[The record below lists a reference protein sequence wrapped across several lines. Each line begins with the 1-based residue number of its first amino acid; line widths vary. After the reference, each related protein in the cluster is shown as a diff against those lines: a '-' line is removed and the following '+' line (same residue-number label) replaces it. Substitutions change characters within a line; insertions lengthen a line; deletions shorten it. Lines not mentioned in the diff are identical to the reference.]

1 MKIGEAQ
8 KLYRAQRS
16 TLLEQKRKLLKK
28 KEDLEKKADVTVDGR
43 EIYANEAATL
53 ELTIDAVTQR
63 FDENQEVLDR
73 LGEQYAMVW
82 NAEVARQ
89 QGDAMQEYGEDMA
102 KLLEVARRIGKGA
115 KVPASD
121 EKKLMEYSMEVYLAA
136 KNLAMLNE
144 RKKKE
149 KYKSLWEDEDE
160 KQKEKYDPQG
170 KAENAETSVGL
181 PDTSPVEGVDEILSG
196 GAADGGMTVSGAP
209 VE

>member
-8 KLYRAQRS
+8 KLYRAQRA
-16 TLLEQKRKLLKK
+16 TLLEQRRKLIKK
-28 KEDLEKKADVTVDGR
+28 KEDLEMKSKLTLDGK

-63 FDENQEVLDR
+63 FDKNQEVLDR
-73 LGEQYAMVW
+73 LAEEHALVW

-89 QGDAMQEYGEDMA
+89 QNDAAQEYGEDMA
-102 KLLEVARRIGKGA
+102 KLMEVARRIGKGA

-121 EKKLMEYSMEVYLAA
+121 EKKLMDYSMEVYLAA

-144 RKKKE
+144 KKKRE

-160 KQKEKYDPQG
+160 NQKQEYDPQD
-170 KAENAETSVGL
+170 KADNAETSVGL
-181 PDTSPVEGVDEILSG
+181 PDTSLVEGVDEILSDNG
-196 GAADGGMTVSGAP
+196 MDGSGAP
-209 VE
+209 IE

>member
-16 TLLEQKRKLLKK
+16 TLLEQKRQLLKK
-28 KEDLEKKADVTVDGR
+28 KEDLEKKTNLTLVGK

-73 LGEQYAMVW
+73 LAEEHALVW

-121 EKKLMEYSMEVYLAA
+121 EKKLMDYSMEVYLAA

-144 RKKKE
+144 QKKKE
-149 KYKSLWEDEDE
+149 KYKSLWEDEDDKD
-160 KQKEKYDPQG
+160 KQEYDPQD

-181 PDTSPVEGVDEILSG
+181 PDTSPVEGVEEILSG
-196 GAADGGMTVSGAP
+196 GMEDAGESI
-209 VE
+209 E